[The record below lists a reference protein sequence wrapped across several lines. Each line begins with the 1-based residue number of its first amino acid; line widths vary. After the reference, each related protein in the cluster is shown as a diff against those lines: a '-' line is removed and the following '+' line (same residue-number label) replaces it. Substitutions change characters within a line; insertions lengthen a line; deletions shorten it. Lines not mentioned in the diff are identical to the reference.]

1 MNVNEI
7 AELVKT
13 DLKETLNGINWVRME
28 VKVHFSSASSSALGF
43 CYYDEGMTKKEPFYI
58 DDEGL
63 QRVKKLSSAKQIQ
76 RILKDFYIECEN
88 FPETRWNEFTL
99 NLFYNDKYE
108 FTFDSNES
116 ARINHEVKTAY
127 AAISG
132 LYESLY
138 ERVVFEIK
146 PEVNWKTAVA
156 TVIVLNGKID
166 EQSHII
172 LEDDPRIYPLNLDK
186 FWQLKFPEFQEKTN
200 SDPLKKY
207 FPAWNTLKYYLRYGD
222 NFNEDKDIDYQFI
235 NY

>member
-1 MNVNEI
+1 MNFEKLATLIKERIIETINNSEWDEAIYPIQISTNNTVSAGMIILRSKGSEI
-7 AELVKT
+7 ARAI
-13 DLKETLNGINWVRME
+13 LNGYSQ
-28 VKVHFSSASSSALGF
+28 F
-43 CYYDEGMTKKEPFYI
+43 T
-58 DDEGL
+58 DDIRE
-63 QRVKKLSSAKQIQ
+63 SAKVN
-76 RILKDFYIECEN
+76 K
-88 FPETRWNEFTL
+88 WNKGDITVFRDGRFRTSFFLDES
-99 NLFYNDKYE
+99 DKLQE
-108 FTFDSNES
+108 EVRTAKS
-116 ARINHEVKTAY
+116 AV
-127 AAISG
+127 SG
-132 LYESLY
+132 LYESLF
-138 ERVVFEIK
+138 ERIAFEIK
-146 PEVNWKTAVA
+146 PEINWKTAVA